1 MTREDF
7 KELAAAISNSFALCH
22 KEVLTADEAVEYT
35 GISKSTLYKLTMRRV
50 IPHSKPNGKVLF
62 FNRRELEQ
70 WMMSNPVA
78 TAVDINSEAMAY
90 CMKNEP
96 VKHIKRK

>member
-50 IPHSKPNGKVLF
+50 LF

-96 VKHIKRK
+96 VKPIKRK